1 MIEVELTE
9 GPGVD
14 VPLDLRTVRGRPV
27 PDIPARLAGRVVVGS
42 PRARLLTPADA
53 DTDQDLR
60 RFIEAEARTSSYYLV
75 ALSCTFVSDDQ
86 QRLADAWLRIDL
98 DGAVA
103 QSMEPVSLEEITE
116 LSYNIKIGVPCVI
129 NSELTVGGKKDKV
142 ESAVQALYEGTS
154 TPAWTF
160 TETSS
165 RALHGL
171 QRLRMIV
178 RAAAG
183 HYAQGTISVGANVRH
198 KRLGVFPYVVPI
210 AELPTP
216 PRLDLRS

>member
-1 MIEVELTE
+1 MIELELTE

-14 VPLDLRTVRGRPV
+14 IPLDLRTVRGRPA
-27 PDIPARLAGRVVVGS
+27 PDAPAQLLGRVVVGA

-53 DTDQDLR
+53 GADPELH
-60 RFIEAEARTSSYYLV
+60 RFIEAEASTSSYYLV
-75 ALSCTFVSDDQ
+75 ALSCTFVSDDE

-98 DGAVA
+98 NGAIA
-103 QSMEPVSLEEITE
+103 QSMEPVSLEKITE
-116 LSYNIKIGVPCVI
+116 LSYHVKISIPCVI
-129 NSELTVGGKKDKV
+129 NSEFTVSGKKNKR

-165 RALHGL
+165 TALHGL

-183 HYAQGTISVGANVRH
+183 QHVQGAITVGANVRH
-198 KRLGVFPYVVPI
+198 KRLGVFPYIAPI
-210 AELPTP
+210 AELPAP
-216 PRLDLRS
+216 PRLDVRI